1 MVMYEH
7 ARESR
12 SCGKR
17 CRKGKE
23 TGSEYLPILIL
34 MKVGEGIGFV
44 RSLAARERGR
54 RQTPVLCMWDLW
66 RRSELVA

>member
-1 MVMYEH
+1 MDGDVR
-7 ARESR
+7 ACKRESIVR
-12 SCGKR
+12 Q
-17 CRKGKE
+17 
-23 TGSEYLPILIL
+23 YLRILIL